1 MPSLS
6 RNHAPH
12 QMAVTGILISSDV
25 AMGLNIAASVHHG
38 NDPDAVTV
46 GTALLLRDFINRANK

>member
-12 QMAVTGILISSDV
+12 QMAVTWILLSSDV
-25 AMGLNIAASVHHG
+25 AMGLNIAASVHYD
-38 NDPDAVTV
+38 NSPCAVTV
-46 GTALLLRDFINRANK
+46 GTVLLLRDFINSANK